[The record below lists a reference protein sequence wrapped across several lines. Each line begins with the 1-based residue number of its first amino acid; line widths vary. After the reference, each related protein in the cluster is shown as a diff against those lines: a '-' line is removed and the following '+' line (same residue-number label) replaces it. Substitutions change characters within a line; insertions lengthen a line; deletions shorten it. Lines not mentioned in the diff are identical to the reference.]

1 MNKRFTWKFTKYIF
15 IFLTI
20 TFIIG
25 VIGIWLFFTNVIK
38 ISYSDLDD
46 VDDFYMDFSI
56 SNEENGYKLSDD
68 LKQKLND
75 NHVQLYIIDK
85 DANVLYPKK
94 QMNLKNKIVENLY
107 NIQGI
112 PFRSDD
118 YSVILIYPKSHNH
131 HIHSIEKIDTKKLIS
146 SLYINNYN
154 KYYHVEKDN
163 QLKFIDNPAYHKVQ
177 YTDEFNDIENKT
189 FKFLALTYL
198 LLLLL
203 NMILVIIFAFIIS
216 KRLSKPLFFYTD
228 WIENLSKGKLFKP
241 SSKHYN
247 KRSKKLFKELNDSV
261 ESLNLQLTEDKIYQ
275 NQINYYREKWL
286 NQLSHDLKSPLT
298 SIYGYAKLLSS
309 EEIDTKKYA
318 ILISD
323 KAAYMTEL
331 IDSLNNNFRYETDQ
345 MTIHKESFDITE
357 TLKQLRRTIQ
367 YDKLEIINELTE
379 QKFYGNKLYFERMM
393 MNLIDNSIDHNK
405 RNPNI
410 EINIKNINEGLE
422 INYKDDGVGI
432 SKTTEK
438 HMLHSNYTTKDNK
451 EGHGIGSTIIM
462 DCITFHNGTFKI
474 MPTTKGVNF
483 KIHLN

>member
-38 ISYSDLDD
+38 IAYSDLDE

-56 SNEENGYKLSDD
+56 SNKKNGYKLSDD
-68 LKQKLND
+68 LKQKLKD
-75 NHVQLYIIDK
+75 NHVHLYIIDK

-94 QMNLKNKIVENLY
+94 QMNLKNKLVENLY
-107 NIQGI
+107 NTQAI

-131 HIHSIEKIDTKKLIS
+131 HIYSIEEIDTKKLIS

-163 QLKFIDNPAYHKVQ
+163 QLTFIDNPAYHKVQ

-247 KRSKKLFKELNDSV
+247 KRSKKLFKELNNSV
-261 ESLNLQLTEDKIYQ
+261 ESLVCQQ
-275 NQINYYREKWL
+275 
-286 NQLSHDLKSPLT
+286 
-298 SIYGYAKLLSS
+298 
-309 EEIDTKKYA
+309 
-318 ILISD
+318 
-323 KAAYMTEL
+323 
-331 IDSLNNNFRYETDQ
+331 
-345 MTIHKESFDITE
+345 
-357 TLKQLRRTIQ
+357 
-367 YDKLEIINELTE
+367 
-379 QKFYGNKLYFERMM
+379 
-393 MNLIDNSIDHNK
+393 
-405 RNPNI
+405 
-410 EINIKNINEGLE
+410 
-422 INYKDDGVGI
+422 
-432 SKTTEK
+432 
-438 HMLHSNYTTKDNK
+438 
-451 EGHGIGSTIIM
+451 
-462 DCITFHNGTFKI
+462 
-474 MPTTKGVNF
+474 
-483 KIHLN
+483 